1 MVRHHYQNLLFSV
14 AIAFNAAWA
23 HDGPTDKKTAKPV
36 VQDTTKTA
44 FGKSG
49 DPKKVTRMVN
59 VTMSDRMRYTPDSIQ
74 VKAGETVRLVV
85 KNEGKIM
92 HELVLGRAQDL
103 KAHAELMKKHPGM
116 EHDEPYM
123 AHVAP
128 GKKET
133 IVWQFNKAG
142 EFQFG
147 CLIPGHFEA
156 GMIGKVVVK

>member
-1 MVRHHYQNLLFSV
+1 MVRYHYRNLLLSV
-14 AIAFNAAWA
+14 AIAFNAVWA

-36 VQDTTKTA
+36 AQDTTEAA

-49 DPKKVTRMVN
+49 DPKKVTRTVN
-59 VTMSDRMRYTPDSIQ
+59 VTMSDRMRYTPDSIK
-74 VKAGETVRLVV
+74 VKVGETVRLVV

-92 HELVLGRAQDL
+92 HELVLGRPQDL
-103 KAHAELMKKHPGM
+103 KAHAKLMKKHPGM

-128 GKKET
+128 GKTET
-133 IVWQFNKAG
+133 IVWQFDKSG

>member
-1 MVRHHYQNLLFSV
+1 MVRYRYRNLLFSV

-23 HDGPTDKKTAKPV
+23 HDGATDKKTAKPV
-36 VQDTTKTA
+36 VQDTTETA

-49 DPKKVTRMVN
+49 DPKKVTRTVN

-74 VKAGETVRLVV
+74 VKAGETIKLVV

-128 GKKET
+128 GKTET
-133 IVWQFNKAG
+133 IVWQFNKSG

-156 GMIGKVVVK
+156 GMIGKIVVK